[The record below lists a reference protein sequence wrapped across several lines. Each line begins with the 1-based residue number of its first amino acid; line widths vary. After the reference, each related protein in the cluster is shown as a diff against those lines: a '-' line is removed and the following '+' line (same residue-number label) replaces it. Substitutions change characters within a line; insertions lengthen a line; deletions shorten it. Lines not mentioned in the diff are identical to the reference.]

1 MKFND
6 FNWEDIIYE
15 APNEPEEA
23 DDGLSATD
31 YSDESNLEVDDVSA
45 EEDLGAEDYTEMENE
60 EGDEPADEEGGEE
73 MPEDQDLMAEGEEG
87 EMGED
92 GLEGEG
98 EEGMEDDSLDD
109 EQQDNAENDP
119 QSQQNKYLAHD
130 FIE

>member
-15 APNEPEEA
+15 APNEPVEA

-73 MPEDQDLMAEGEEG
+73 MPEDQDPMAEGDEG
-87 EMGED
+87 I
-92 GLEGEG
+92 
-98 EEGMEDDSLDD
+98 EDDIYFVDS
-109 EQQDNAENDP
+109 EGHFRH
-119 QSQQNKYLAHD
+119 YLVVHHLN
-130 FIE
+130 